1 MKRIYDAKIFIS
13 MNEKKPTDHGSI
25 KMKKL
30 LLGDEALALGAI
42 NAGLSGAFAYPGTPS
57 TEILEFVQADTT
69 ARERGLHSHWS
80 SNEKTAVEEAL
91 GMSFCGK
98 RSMVSM
104 KHVGLNVAADA
115 FVNSAMT
122 GANGGMLV
130 ISADDPS
137 MHSSQ
142 NEQDSRFYA
151 RFAMTPCLEPS
162 NQQEAYDMAA
172 YGFGL
177 SERLRIPVMVRL
189 VTRLSH
195 SRAQVETE
203 TVATSENPLSYPANP
218 RQWVLMPGN
227 SRVRY
232 RELIADRE
240 KMEHESTTSPFN
252 RLVPGSDTSLGI
264 IASGI
269 AYNYVM
275 ECFPEGC
282 PLPVLK
288 ISQYPLPRPLLKEL
302 FAKVDRVMVVEE
314 GQPVIEEL
322 LRGLLDTPAKP
333 ILGKLDG
340 YLPRTGELSPDAV
353 MGALTKA
360 VPALENR
367 IKGAV
372 DGDLCDEI
380 KKLVVARPPALCQGC
395 GHRDVYTALN
405 AALKDYESPKV
416 FGDIGCYTLGWLSPF
431 NAIDTCLDMGASI
444 TMAKGAAD
452 AGQHPSVAIIGDS
465 TFTHSGMTGLLDA
478 INEDTPM
485 TVIISDNLT
494 TGMTGGQDSQGT
506 GKLEQICLGLG
517 IAPEH
522 IHTIDS
528 LPKTFEE
535 MKSLFLSEFEHKG
548 LSVIVARRE
557 CIQTARRHA
566 KKG

>member
-1 MKRIYDAKIFIS
+1 
-13 MNEKKPTDHGSI
+13 MNEKMPTDHCHTNV
-25 KMKKL
+25 MKL

-42 NAGLSGAFAYPGTPS
+42 NAGLSGAYAYPGTPS
-57 TEILEFVQADTT
+57 TEILEFVQANPV
-69 ARERGLHSHWS
+69 ARQRGLHSHWS

-162 NQQEAYDMAA
+162 NQQEAYDMAE
-172 YGFGL
+172 YGFSL

-195 SRAQVETE
+195 SRAQV
-203 TVATSENPLSYPANP
+203 ATAPEAAPENSLSYPANP

-232 RELIADRE
+232 RQLIADQE
-240 KMEHESTTSPFN
+240 KMEEEAANSPFN
-252 RLVPGSDTSLGI
+252 RLSPGSDNSLGI

-269 AYNYVM
+269 AYNYVK
-275 ECFPEGC
+275 ECFPGGC
-282 PLPVLK
+282 PFPVLK
-288 ISQYPLPRPLLKEL
+288 ISQYPLPKSLVKEL
-302 FAKVDRVMVVEE
+302 FGTVDRVMVAEE

-322 LRGLLDTPAKP
+322 LRGMLDTPAKP
-333 ILGKLDG
+333 VLGKLDG
-340 YLPRTGELSPDAV
+340 YLPRTGELTPDSV
-353 MGALTKA
+353 MEALVKA
-360 VPALENR
+360 VPSLGKELEGNESPTSP
-367 IKGAV
+367 
-372 DGDLCDEI
+372 CDDFKE
-380 KKLVVARPPALCQGC
+380 LVVPRPPALCQGC
-395 GHRDVYTALN
+395 GHRDVYAALN
-405 AALKDYESPKV
+405 AAMKEYEAPKV

-478 INEDTPM
+478 INENTPM

-517 IAPEH
+517 ADPAH
-522 IHTIDS
+522 VHTIDS
-528 LPKTFEE
+528 LPKTVEE
-535 MKSLFLSEFEHKG
+535 MKALFLKEFEHKG
-548 LSVIVARRE
+548 LSVVVARRE

-566 KKG
+566 KAKA